1 MNFTG
6 ISGQNDRK
14 VSLCS
19 KYITTKKM
27 PIIHSAFSLCSL
39 KSIMGIVFDW
49 RISNMYYLD
58 QAGFEDENLCIV
70 FFFSVVN
77 LWNNLTIYFQSCFKA
92 LLFLFL
98 RFVTRCLSICSWKNF
113 LAIIQT
119 MVTWWYGFQS
129 FLASRWQ
136 FWLMSMIIISP
147 TNSGLTSRVSTF
159 WC

>member
-27 PIIHSAFSLCSL
+27 QIIHSAFSLCSL
-39 KSIMGIVFDW
+39 KSIMGMVFDW

-70 FFFSVVN
+70 FFSVVN
-77 LWNNLTIYFQSCFKA
+77 LWNNSTIYFQSCFKA
-92 LLFLFL
+92 VIFILSFRHQVPLHLLVKKFLGDYPNYGNM
-98 RFVTRCLSICSWKNF
+98 VVWLSIILGQP
-113 LAIIQT
+113 LAI
-119 MVTWWYGFQS
+119 
-129 FLASRWQ
+129 
-136 FWLMSMIIISP
+136 
-147 TNSGLTSRVSTF
+147 LTYVHDYYITHQ
-159 WC
+159 

>member
-19 KYITTKKM
+19 RYLTTKKM
-27 PIIHSAFSLCSL
+27 QIIHSEFSLCNL
-39 KSIMGIVFDW
+39 KSMGIVFDW

-58 QAGFEDENLCIV
+58 QAGCEDKSLCI
-70 FFFSVVN
+70 FFSVVN
-77 LWNNLTIYFQSCFKA
+77 LWNNLAIYFRSCFKA
-92 LLFLFL
+92 LLFWFF
-98 RFVTRCLSICSWKNF
+98 RFVTRYLSIWSWKNF

-147 TNSGLTSRVSTF
+147 TNSDLTSRVSTF

>member
-27 PIIHSAFSLCSL
+27 QIIHSAFSLCSL
-39 KSIMGIVFDW
+39 KSIMGMVFDW

-70 FFFSVVN
+70 FFFQSWICETTRQFISKVV
-77 LWNNLTIYFQSCFKA
+77 LRQ
-92 LLFLFL
+92 LFLFF

-136 FWLMSMIIISP
+136 FWLMSMIIISL

>member
-27 PIIHSAFSLCSL
+27 QIIHSAFSLCSL
-39 KSIMGIVFDW
+39 KSIMGIVLDW